1 MSRRGAA
8 ALVLPLLLVAACGG
22 GGSSKPHVVPSPPP
36 SSAGSPSATASP
48 ASPAPQG
55 PAGGPVP
62 AGFQPASVSFVSPGT
77 GWALGTTPSCATA
90 PCTSLVRT
98 ADGGAH
104 WVGIPAPRAPL
115 TGATATQLSPA
126 SGAVSHVR
134 FADPLDGFAFG
145 PALYAT
151 HDGGGTWAAVDTGG
165 RTVLALEAAGSGVVL
180 LTAACTEAGCSD
192 GQVQAMPA
200 AGGPTTQL
208 AAAPGSVTGAS
219 LAVHAPAAFA
229 LFAHGTTATILAT
242 SGGAWTALPDPCS
255 GATPTPTALA
265 APDAVTL
272 YSLCTGGAGAGQSP
286 KTVVAT
292 ARAATSV
299 QGSPPIP
306 GDPEGITATPDG
318 VLLLSATSG
327 SSWLYRSTDGGRSW
341 TTAKD
346 FADGGMSLT
355 DLGFT
360 TATQGAV
367 VEGVP
372 LQGGTS
378 RLWLTRDAGATW
390 GAVTF

>member
-1 MSRRGAA
+1 MTRWGVAV
-8 ALVLPLLLVAACGG
+8 LLLPLLLAAACGG
-22 GGSSKPHVVPSPPP
+22 AKQGKVVPSPPP
-36 SSAGSPSATASP
+36 SATAPAGPSPSASPTAPS
-48 ASPAPQG
+48 

-62 AGFQPASVSFVSPGT
+62 AGFQPASVSFVSAGT
-77 GWALGTTPSCATA
+77 GWALGTAPNCATA

-98 ADGGAH
+98 TDGGAH

-126 SGAVSHVR
+126 SGAVSHLR

-165 RTVLALEAAGSGVVL
+165 RTVLALEAAGNGVAL

-229 LFAHGTTATILAT
+229 LFAHGTTATVLAT

-292 ARAATSV
+292 AHAATSV

-318 VLLLSATSG
+318 VLLVSATSG

-390 GAVTF
+390 AAVTF